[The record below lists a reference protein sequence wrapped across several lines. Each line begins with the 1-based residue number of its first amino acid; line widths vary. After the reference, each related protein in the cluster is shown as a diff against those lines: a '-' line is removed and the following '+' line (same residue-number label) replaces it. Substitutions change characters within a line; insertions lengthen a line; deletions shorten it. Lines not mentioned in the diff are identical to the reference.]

1 MAPKSKEVMLREL
14 LDKFLS
20 DNPDRK
26 CSQQEFSKLYE
37 EWFTARTRTPVLP
50 GTVPPVT
57 ARGKRRRIDRQR
69 QQQIAAAATAVTQ
82 VCKI

>member
-1 MAPKSKEVMLREL
+1 MANIEIISAVID
-14 LDKFLS
+14 DKFLS

-69 QQQIAAAATAVTQ
+69 QQQIAAATAVTQ
-82 VCKI
+82 ACKI